1 MGRKISFIVKKI
13 YGYNASWIYLVG
25 LSEVISLFIIFA
37 NIYSPQYIFKYLFE
51 EPLYDRA
58 FMVMVSYGACLL
70 LSHFIKNNVDLV
82 IAKVEENICNSYTVE
97 MSELKTSCMY
107 MYLEDDKVMN
117 LVNELKEYDM
127 SVFLGT
133 MHKAANAIAQLVTI
147 VGITAIMS
155 RLNIAV
161 VLLLLLIFIANYVV
175 TDKMNHEGYKYM
187 TEVQPT
193 ERKEQYCL
201 NLMADFSYGK
211 DLRVYNMFPFI
222 RDKYS
227 VIAKKMSGCYQ
238 RIFFSN
244 LKANIFENMTNVI
257 QIIGV
262 YIFLAWEVMR
272 KGLGIGEFT
281 LYFNAVNQF
290 SASINIL
297 LKSYLSLT
305 KMGLYVDDLIKFM
318 ALPHMDSV
326 GGNEDFVKGKK
337 FCFEFSHV
345 SFRYPGSEAYVLKD
359 VNLQINS
366 GERLAVVGT
375 NGAGKTTLI
384 KLLLRLYI
392 PTEGKILLNGRDINC
407 FKYEEYAKVFS
418 VVFQDFKLFAFSI
431 DENICFKKAY
441 NGQKLKSA
449 LEESGLADKI
459 DRLPLGKET
468 PLFKVYDDAGIEL
481 SGGEGQK
488 LGIARALYKDSPVII
503 LDEPTSALDPVAE
516 YEIYQRFG
524 GLVKG
529 KTSIY
534 ISHRLASVRFADNII
549 VLDKGVIV
557 EKGAHDVLI
566 ENNGLY
572 STMYHM
578 QADYYTDV
586 KEGSSGES

>member
-345 SFRYPGSEAYVLKD
+345 SFRYPGFEAYVLKD

>member
-1 MGRKISFIVKKI
+1 
-13 YGYNASWIYLVG
+13 
-25 LSEVISLFIIFA
+25 
-37 NIYSPQYIFKYLFE
+37 
-51 EPLYDRA
+51 
-58 FMVMVSYGACLL
+58 
-70 LSHFIKNNVDLV
+70 
-82 IAKVEENICNSYTVE
+82 
-97 MSELKTSCMY
+97 
-107 MYLEDDKVMN
+107 
-117 LVNELKEYDM
+117 M
-127 SVFLGT
+127 SVF
-133 MHKAANAIAQLVTI
+133 
-147 VGITAIMS
+147 
-155 RLNIAV
+155 
-161 VLLLLLIFIANYVV
+161 
-175 TDKMNHEGYKYM
+175 
-187 TEVQPT
+187 
-193 ERKEQYCL
+193 
-201 NLMADFSYGK
+201 
-211 DLRVYNMFPFI
+211 
-222 RDKYS
+222 
-227 VIAKKMSGCYQ
+227 VILA
-238 RIFFSN
+238 
-244 LKANIFENMTNVI
+244 LK
-257 QIIGV
+257 
-262 YIFLAWEVMR
+262 
-272 KGLGIGEFT
+272 
-281 LYFNAVNQF
+281 
-290 SASINIL
+290 
-297 LKSYLSLT
+297 
-305 KMGLYVDDLIKFM
+305 
-318 ALPHMDSV
+318 
-326 GGNEDFVKGKK
+326 
-337 FCFEFSHV
+337 
-345 SFRYPGSEAYVLKD
+345 LKD